1 MKEGFIKSFDGY
13 KVYRYLW
20 DDVEKPKG
28 VVQILHGM
36 AEHAKRY
43 CDFAK
48 FLNEHG
54 YIVFADDHRGHGK
67 TAGKEKIG
75 IYDGHDVMWDTIMDE
90 IYFSRLLTEEY
101 KLPLYVFGHSYGSF
115 ILRAYIQKADIYKKA
130 IMCGSACMKGK
141 LNVKLGK
148 FAAQNI
154 IRKQGRHAPATQIA
168 NLSFGRYN
176 KKLKNESWLNTSAE
190 EAAKYYADPYCGKIM
205 SAGFY
210 EDFFSLFDWVYN
222 PTMLKKIDKTK
233 PIFLIAGKQDMVGNK
248 GKLVKKLFKMYISYD
263 IEGVQM
269 RLYDNA
275 RHEILNEP
283 NIKEEVYND
292 ILKFIEK

>member
-20 DDVEKPKG
+20 NDVEKPKG
-28 VVQILHGM
+28 IVQIFHGM

-43 CDFAK
+43 DNFAK
-48 FLNEHG
+48 FLNSKG
-54 YIVFADDHRGHGK
+54 YIVFADDHRAHGK
-67 TAGKEKIG
+67 TAGKDKVG
-75 IYDGHDVMWDTIMDE
+75 TYDGHDVVWETLMDE

-115 ILRAYIQKADIYKKA
+115 ILQGYLQKTDLYEKA
-130 IMCGSACMKGK
+130 ILCGSACMKGR
-141 LNVKLGK
+141 LDVKFGK
-148 FAAQNI
+148 IVARNI
-154 IRKQGRHAPATQIA
+154 IKKQGLNAPATPIA
-168 NLSFGRYN
+168 KLSFGRYD
-176 KKLKNESWLNTSAE
+176 KKFKGGSWLNTDADE
-190 EAAKYYADPYCGKIM
+190 VAKYYADPYCGKVM

-210 EDFFSLFDWVYN
+210 EDFFSVFDWIYN
-222 PTMLKKIDKTK
+222 PNMLEKVNKKK
-233 PIFLIAGKQDMVGNK
+233 PIFIISGKQDMVGNN
-248 GKLVKKLFKMYISYD
+248 GKLVKKLFKMYISHD
-263 IEGVQM
+263 VEGVEM